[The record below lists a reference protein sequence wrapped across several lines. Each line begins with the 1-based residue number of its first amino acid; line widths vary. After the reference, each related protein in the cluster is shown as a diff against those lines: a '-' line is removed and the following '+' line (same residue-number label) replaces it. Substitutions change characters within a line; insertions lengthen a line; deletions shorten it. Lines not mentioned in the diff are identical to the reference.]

1 MPKWNIA
8 KLFVDLPIASVVLLL
23 ALAFL
28 FYMHKMY
35 QRQLDDRQKELDR
48 LAEENREYREMFF
61 SFVRTA
67 GKTTPETS

>member
-1 MPKWNIA
+1 MKISGLTT
-8 KLFVDLPIASVVLLL
+8 LFIDLPVASVVLIL

-48 LAEENREYREMFF
+48 LAEDNREYQKMFVPF
-61 SFVRTA
+61 INAAAERA
-67 GKTTPETS
+67 LK